1 MPALKDNISGELLE
15 ALAAELHR
23 AWPPFPT
30 STFLAEAGAGLG
42 DLELKDRVR
51 HVAGALGRALP
62 ADVAG
67 AIGVL
72 RAALESPAFTGWMVW
87 PCAELVGQ
95 LGPERPEVVVPF
107 MAELTPRSSCEFAIR
122 PVLEQ
127 DPALVFAHLER
138 WVDHPDEHVR
148 RLVSEGTRPRL
159 PWGSRL
165 RELQR
170 DPTPSIVLLDRLRDD
185 PSEYVRRS
193 VANHL
198 GDIAK
203 DHPALALDIAERWL
217 AEGGEHVDRVVRHGL
232 RVLIK
237 AGDPRALRF
246 VGFAADAPVRLV
258 ELSVTPARLPI
269 GGQASI
275 AVRLM
280 TDGSAAVPVVVEYRV
295 HYLGPRGPRKPKAF
309 RLAERTLEPGAVAEL
324 RRRHTFDHVSIRTLH
339 PGPHTIEVQVNGRVL
354 GAATVELTA

>member
-1 MPALKDNISGELLE
+1 MPALKDNISGALLE
-15 ALAAELHR
+15 ALASELHR
-23 AWPPFPT
+23 AWSRFPT
-30 STFLAEAGAGLG
+30 STFLAEAGTGL
-42 DLELKDRVR
+42 DELELKDRVR
-51 HVAGALGRALP
+51 HVAGALRRALP
-62 ADVAG
+62 DDVGG
-67 AIGVL
+67 AIKVL
-72 RAALESPAFTGWMVW
+72 RAALESPTFAGWMVW

-165 RELQR
+165 RQLQR
-170 DPTPSIVLLDRLRDD
+170 DPTPCIALLDRLRDD

-203 DHPALALDIAERWL
+203 DHPTLALETAERWL
-217 AEGGEHVDRVVRHGL
+217 EEGDEHVDWVVRHGL
-232 RVLIK
+232 RALIK
-237 AGDPRALRF
+237 AGNPRALHL
-246 VGFAADAPVRLV
+246 VGFAAGAPVRLV
-258 ELSVTPARLPI
+258 EFSVTPAKLPI

-275 AVRLM
+275 AVRLKA
-280 TDGSAAVPVVVEYRV
+280 DGGAAVPVVVEYRV
-295 HYLGPRGPRKPKAF
+295 HFLGPRGPRRPKAF
-309 RLAERTLEPGAVAEL
+309 RLAERTLEPGVVAEL

-339 PGPHTIEVQVNGRVL
+339 PGTHTIDVQVNGRVF
-354 GAATVELTA
+354 GSAEVELTA